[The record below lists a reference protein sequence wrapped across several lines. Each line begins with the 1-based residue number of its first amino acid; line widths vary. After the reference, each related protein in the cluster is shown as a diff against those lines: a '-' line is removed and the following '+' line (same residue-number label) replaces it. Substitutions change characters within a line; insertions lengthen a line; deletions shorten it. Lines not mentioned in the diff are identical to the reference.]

1 MDRETALETRI
12 QELESELLAE
22 KNRNRQLSKDMLNAK
37 MEVQQLI
44 RLIDSFK
51 QDLKIIY
58 LQKINDGEEFDF
70 DELIAT

>member
-58 LQKINDGEEFDF
+58 LQKINDDEEFDF